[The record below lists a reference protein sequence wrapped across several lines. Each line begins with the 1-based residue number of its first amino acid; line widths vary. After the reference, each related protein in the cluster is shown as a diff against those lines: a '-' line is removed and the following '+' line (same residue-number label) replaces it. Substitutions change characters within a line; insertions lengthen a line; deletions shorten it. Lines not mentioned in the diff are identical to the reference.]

1 MRTKSPAQNDL
12 PPLVGQASR
21 LSLRPSPSHSVR
33 GSNRRRNARPF
44 AGGFSLLEI
53 LIVLAIMGLLAAL
66 VASRL
71 TGTFGQGQVKATR
84 VQLQSLS
91 TSVERFRTDVQR
103 YPTEQEGLQSLIV
116 KPLDADGW
124 AGPYL
129 DKSIVPKD
137 AWKRDFLYRLDP
149 TFGFRIVSLG
159 ADGKEGG
166 EGENADL
173 DNRS

>member
-1 MRTKSPAQNDL
+1 MHAE
-12 PPLVGQASR
+12 
-21 LSLRPSPSHSVR
+21 
-33 GSNRRRNARPF
+33 RRRRAAAR
-44 AGGFSLLEI
+44 AFSLLEI

-71 TGTFGQGQVKATR
+71 TGTFGQSQVKATK
-84 VQLQSLS
+84 VQLQSL
-91 TSVERFRTDVQR
+91 TASVERFRTDVQR
-103 YPTEQEGLQSLIV
+103 YPTEQEGLQSLV
-116 KPLDADGW
+116 TKPLDAEGW

-129 DKSIVPKD
+129 DKNVVPTD
-137 AWKRDFLYRLDP
+137 AWKRPFIYRTDD